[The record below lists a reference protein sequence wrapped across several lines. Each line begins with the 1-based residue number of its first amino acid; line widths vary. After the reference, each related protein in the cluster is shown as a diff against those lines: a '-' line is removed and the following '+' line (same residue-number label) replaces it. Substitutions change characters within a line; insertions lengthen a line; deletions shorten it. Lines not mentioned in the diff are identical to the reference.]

1 MDVDF
6 CVPDEGLAVQACWSL
21 SDAST
26 RERELEALEK
36 LSARFPLKRI
46 VVVTRDERDVVSLSN
61 GQKVEVVPL
70 ANWLLETEG
79 AV

>member
-1 MDVDF
+1 M
-6 CVPDEGLAVQACWSL
+6 AVQACWSL

-36 LSARFPLKRI
+36 LSVRFPLKRI
-46 VVVTRDERDVVSLSN
+46 VVVTRDERDVAALSN

-79 AV
+79 VV